1 VSPATAGT
9 EMVQLKYKRLPFTV
23 RLSVKM
29 TAVGETSLRKVPED
43 VPLLEV
49 ARNYVGVP
57 QTA

>member
-1 VSPATAGT
+1 
-9 EMVQLKYKRLPFTV
+9 MVQLKYKRLPFTV

>member
-1 VSPATAGT
+1 
-9 EMVQLKYKRLPFTV
+9 MVQSKYERLSFTV

-29 TAVGETSLRKVPED
+29 TAMGETSLRKAPED

-49 ARNYVGVP
+49 ARNDVRVP